1 MLKEIIG
8 TLFRIIK
15 DFIRKTSVK
24 ALNGINE
31 IVGEKNK
38 SFRANTCGIFNLEQY
53 VTIYECCEVRGQSSK
68 Y

>member
-8 TLFRIIK
+8 TQFASLKISSETERLSA
-15 DFIRKTSVK
+15 RLY
-24 ALNGINE
+24 ARINE
-31 IVGEKNK
+31 IRQNK

-53 VTIYECCEVRGQSSK
+53 VTIYECCEVREQSSK